1 MSVSIIL
8 REGESIQ
15 DAMARAKTTIL
26 KQRAQEQIDPAMS
39 LSMEQLNTMFN
50 NQTQPR

>member
-26 KQRAQEQIDPAMS
+26 KQRAQAQLDPVMS
-39 LSMEQLNTMFN
+39 LSIEQHNSMFN
-50 NQTQPR
+50 QSTQQQ

>member
-8 REGESIQ
+8 RQGESIQ

-26 KQRAQEQIDPAMS
+26 KQRAQAQIDPVGS
-39 LSMEQLNTMFN
+39 LSMEQLNAMFN
-50 NQTQPR
+50 QSTQQQ

>member
-8 REGESIQ
+8 RQGESIQ

-26 KQRAQEQIDPAMS
+26 KRQAQATHDQVS
-39 LSMEQLNTMFN
+39 RLSMTQLESMFN
-50 NQTQPR
+50 QPK

>member
-1 MSVSIIL
+1 MSVPIIL
-8 REGESIQ
+8 RQGESIQ

-26 KQRAQEQIDPAMS
+26 KRQAQATHEHISS

-50 NQTQPR
+50 QPK

>member
-8 REGESIQ
+8 RQGESIQ

-26 KQRAQEQIDPAMS
+26 KQQAQQTHDHAES
-39 LSMEQLNTMFN
+39 LSMNQLNEMFN
-50 NQTQPR
+50 PTNAQS

>member
-8 REGESIQ
+8 RQGESIQ

-26 KQRAQEQIDPAMS
+26 KRRAQAQIDPVGS
-39 LSMEQLNTMFN
+39 LSMEQLNAMFN
-50 NQTQPR
+50 QSTQQQ

>member
-26 KQRAQEQIDPAMS
+26 KQQAQEQLDRFGS
-39 LSMEQLNTMFN
+39 LSMEQLDKMFN
-50 NQTQPR
+50 TPTQPR

>member
-26 KQRAQEQIDPAMS
+26 KQQAQAQLDQFGS

-50 NQTQPR
+50 QPTQQR